1 MDPEA
6 ERGELAAWLEEQR
19 GRDLSDDEV
28 EAAARRLAAVGGV
41 ALDLVL
47 AHLQSPDED
56 PALLAISSQAL
67 RVWEPPYPVEPLLG
81 LLGNRKVG
89 ALPKALV
96 LRLLEGY
103 GMETRELLAPGINL
117 EEYEVR
123 RDDDDDGA

>member
-1 MDPEA
+1 MDPEVQ
-6 ERGELAAWLEEQR
+6 RGELAAWLEQQR
-19 GRDLSDDEV
+19 GRDLSDEEV

-67 RVWEPPYPVEPLLG
+67 RAWDPPYPVEPLIG
-81 LLGNRKVG
+81 LLADRKVG
-89 ALPKALV
+89 ALSKALV
-96 LRLLEGY
+96 LRVLEGY

-117 EEYEVR
+117 EDFELR
-123 RDDDDDGA
+123 GNDDEA